1 MKLNIPEEVR
11 IAMGLEEVLDV
22 MDELVSDA
30 PHREAHEEA
39 KPLESVITKSSSET
53 TETTDLPKAR
63 LGNLIVWSPD
73 LNKSFGP
80 FASRSKADAVALK
93 LSLEHDKDYF
103 IATIHHGYAKAT
115 RTVTTV
121 TTTTVT
127 TREGEILTTK

>member
-1 MKLNIPEEVR
+1 MPTISLNIPREVR
-11 IAMGLEEVLDV
+11 LAMGLEEATPNDNPPEVKQ
-22 MDELVSDA
+22 
-30 PHREAHEEA
+30 EA
-39 KPLESVITKSSSET
+39 KPLESVVTKSTSET
-53 TETTDLPKAR
+53 TEEVSLPQTR

-73 LNKSFGP
+73 VDKSFGP

-93 LSLEHDKDYF
+93 LSVEHDKDYF